1 MEENGVYVE
10 PDVQQQIVEEE
21 PPAFIEEKDGGC
33 GCGKKKS
40 QCSKNNPEKT
50 SNRVLFIIL
59 GVMVVGTFVY
69 YMMKGKKAKVITE

>member
-10 PDVQQQIVEEE
+10 PDLQEQIVDEQ
-21 PPAFIEEKDGGC
+21 PPAFIPQNEGC

-40 QCSKNNPEKT
+40 ECSKNNPQKT
-50 SNRVLFIIL
+50 TNRVLFTIL
-59 GVMVVGTFVY
+59 GVMVLGTFVY